1 MKRWITLIAVLLA
14 LTLAGP
20 TLAQGGETPIAYG
33 DAVEGEI
40 TGAQFEVAYR
50 FSGAAGDVVHIRLI
64 PDESGE
70 LYEPSLILLDAENS
84 LLTSVEG
91 WYEAELLTALPADGD
106 YILLAS
112 RTGGR
117 TGESAG
123 KYMLTLNQVANLAA
137 AGPVE
142 GEMTN
147 EETRLYAVPADVPF
161 TLEFERLSGDFSPE
175 LTINVL
181 TDYGDLELV
190 STLYGSNIRKSTL
203 VIEPDPEQ
211 PADYYYIQLAMSSWD
226 WSYEPAS
233 SHYRLTYTP

>member
-1 MKRWITLIAVLLA
+1 MKRWVTLIAVLLA
-14 LTLAGP
+14 LALAGP
-20 TLAQGGETPIAYG
+20 ALAQGAETPIAYG
-33 DAVEGEI
+33 DTVEGEI
-40 TGAQFEVAYR
+40 TGAQYEVAYR
-50 FSGAAGDVVHIRLI
+50 FTGAAGDVVHVHLVS
-64 PDESGE
+64 DESGE

-123 KYMLTLNQVANLAA
+123 KYTLTLSEVVNLAE

-147 EETRLYAVPADVPF
+147 EETRLYAVPADAPF

-181 TDYGDLELV
+181 ADYGELELV
-190 STLYGSNIRKSTL
+190 STLFGPNFRKSTL
-203 VIEPDPEQ
+203 LIEPDPAQ
-211 PADYYYIQLAMSSWD
+211 PVDFYYVQLALSSWD
-226 WSYEPAS
+226 WNYELAS
-233 SHYRLTYTP
+233 SQYRLTYTP